1 MNTKNTTKT
10 TGKAAKSEVI
20 STGELRRLLEDI
32 AIADEYAGI
41 DTLLSRGSDG
51 FDWAEMSVTT
61 LLRLMKNS
69 FEAGLDAA
77 HNRGITKVVPS
88 EEVYTEA
95 DYHVIDPAPQT
106 LNDEDEAA
114 RVGTHGIDN
123 VWIPI
128 GEGKRALIYTTWANA
143 TGWRKVP
150 AIYTKQPGGTY
161 QLATWNEEGF
171 DFNRMRAEGYTEALT
186 WAIKNA

>member
-10 TGKAAKSEVI
+10 NTKTDKAGVI

-41 DTLLSRGSDG
+41 DTLLSCSSDG

-69 FEAGLDAA
+69 FEAGLEAA

-88 EEVYTEA
+88 EEVYT
-95 DYHVIDPAPQT
+95 DTDNKIIHPAP
-106 LNDEDEAA
+106 
-114 RVGTHGIDN
+114 
-123 VWIPI
+123 
-128 GEGKRALIYTTWANA
+128 
-143 TGWRKVP
+143 
-150 AIYTKQPGGTY
+150 
-161 QLATWNEEGF
+161 
-171 DFNRMRAEGYTEALT
+171 
-186 WAIKNA
+186 